1 MRRLRIHARLERDV
15 VSVEKALCA
24 VPRRR
29 IKRRIERCGT
39 TLARPVHDSPA
50 LPRKTGMM

>member
-15 VSVEKALCA
+15 VSVEKTLCA

-39 TLARPVHDSPA
+39 Y
-50 LPRKTGMM
+50 